1 MIIGPEWSVLHPC
14 LSATGT
20 LQGSDMMSQ
29 IRNFAVA
36 AMRSTPQAVLAGS
49 DEFRTGTDL
58 WAACLDIAVIGAQKA
73 E

>member
-1 MIIGPEWSVLHPC
+1 MVGSAPMSFGYGHP
-14 LSATGT
+14 T
-20 LQGSDMMSQ
+20 GSDMMSQ

-58 WAACLDIAVIGAQKA
+58 WAARLDIAVIGAQKA